1 VTNTKINISTRVQL
15 LNLVCIV
22 LRGRPAYVVA
32 KSIAVP
38 MYKREVL
45 NLVSNAMTRES
56 DGVYR
61 VGTAIVTG
69 TAVRTHTSTPHQF

>member
-1 VTNTKINISTRVQL
+1 MTRSNAHLMGGSHVKFGVQL

-32 KSIAVP
+32 NSIAVH

-61 VGTAIVTG
+61 VGTAV
-69 TAVRTHTSTPHQF
+69 AYMY